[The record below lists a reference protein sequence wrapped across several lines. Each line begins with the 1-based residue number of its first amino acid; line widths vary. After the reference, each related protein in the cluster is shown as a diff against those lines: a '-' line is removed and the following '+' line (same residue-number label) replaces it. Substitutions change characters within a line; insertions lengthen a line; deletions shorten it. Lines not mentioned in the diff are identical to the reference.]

1 MCYTDAVEESVGRA
15 TRSYEK
21 RARGNCVRDNSI
33 EAPAGEMRYHDSML
47 DAIGDT
53 PLIRLHR
60 IVSDVQPLVLAKME
74 MFNPGGSVKDRIGPA
89 MIEYC
94 EQLGLLRPGGTIVE
108 PTSGNTGHG
117 LAIAAA
123 IKGYHCIFVMTD
135 KVSEEKRSLLRAYG
149 AEVVICPSSVPYD
162 SPEHYKNVAHRLADE
177 IPGACCPDQYS
188 NLANPATHYAT
199 TGPEIWHDTAGRIT
213 AFVAGIGTGGNI
225 SGTARFLKEQNPN
238 VKIIGADPPGS
249 VYSGDT
255 PGPYKVEGI
264 GMEILPHNYDPS
276 VVDEVIRVDDRTSF
290 YWARRLAREEG
301 ILAGGSAG
309 TALAAALVYARRLTP
324 NDVVV
329 VLLPDT
335 GRGYLSKQFNDTW
348 MRENN
353 MLVQAETDEPTLR
366 DVLTYRR
373 THDRTRPLV
382 VSVAP
387 TDNID
392 DAVELLRRYGISQTP
407 VMEGGHMVGSLT
419 ENLLLRR
426 LASGEPLASTVVRD
440 LQGPPFPQL
449 AGDALAQEAY
459 TLFSSG
465 QSAVAVMDNDALEG
479 IVTKSDLLEFWAHT
493 RGE

>member
-1 MCYTDAVEESVGRA
+1 MTNKTE
-15 TRSYEK
+15 
-21 RARGNCVRDNSI
+21 
-33 EAPAGEMRYHDSML
+33 PPQGEMHYYTSIL
-47 DAIGDT
+47 EAIGDT
-53 PLIRLHR
+53 PLVRLNR
-60 IVSDVQPLVLAKME
+60 VASDVPPLVLVKME

-89 MIEYC
+89 MIDYC
-94 EQLGLLRPGGTIVE
+94 EKRGLLRPGGTIVE

-149 AEVVICPSSVPYD
+149 AEVVICPSSVTHD
-162 SPEHYKNVAHRLADE
+162 SPEHYKNVAHRLAEE

-188 NLANPATHYAT
+188 NPANPATHYAT
-199 TGPEIWHDTAGRIT
+199 TGPEIWHATAGRIT
-213 AFVAGIGTGGNI
+213 AFVAGIGTGGTI
-225 SGTARFLKEQNPN
+225 SGTARFLKEQNPQ

-264 GMEILPHNYDPS
+264 GMEIFPHTYDPS
-276 VVDEVIRVDDRTSF
+276 LVDEVIRVDDRTSF

-301 ILAGGSAG
+301 ILTGGSAG
-309 TALAAALVYARRLTP
+309 TALGAALLYARRLTT

-335 GRGYLSKQFNDTW
+335 GRGYLSKLFNDTW
-348 MRENN
+348 MREND
-353 MLVQAETDEPTLR
+353 MLVQAETVQPTLR

-373 THDRTRPLV
+373 SHTRTMPLV
-382 VSVAP
+382 VSVSP
-387 TDNID
+387 TDSIA

-407 VMEGGHMVGSLT
+407 VMENACMVGSLT
-419 ENLLLRR
+419 ENLLLRH
-426 LASGEPLASTVVRD
+426 LASGEPLATTVVHD
-440 LQGPPFPQL
+440 LQGPPFPELQ
-449 AGDALAQEAY
+449 ADALAKEAY

-465 QSAVAVMDNDALEG
+465 QSAVAVMNGDSLEG
-479 IVTKSDLLEFWAHT
+479 IVTKSDLLEFWAHN
-493 RGE
+493 RNV

>member
-1 MCYTDAVEESVGRA
+1 MDTP
-15 TRSYEK
+15 
-21 RARGNCVRDNSI
+21 N
-33 EAPAGEMRYHDSML
+33 APGGEMRYLNNML
-47 DAIGDT
+47 DATGDT
-53 PLIRLHR
+53 PLMRLNR
-60 IVSDVQPLVLAKME
+60 VASDVEPLMLAKME
-74 MFNPGGSVKDRIGPA
+74 VFNPGGSVKDRIGPA

-149 AEVVICPSSVPYD
+149 AEVVICPSSVTHD

-188 NLANPATHYAT
+188 NPANPATHYAT
-199 TGPEIWHDTAGRIT
+199 TGPEIWRDTAGRIT
-213 AFVAGIGTGGNI
+213 TFVAGIGTGGTI
-225 SGTARFLKEQNPN
+225 SGTARYLKEQNPN
-238 VKIIGADPPGS
+238 IKIIGADPPGS

-264 GMEILPHNYDPS
+264 GMELFPKNYDPTQ
-276 VVDEVIRVDDRTSF
+276 VDEVIRIDDRTSF

-309 TALAAALVYARRLTP
+309 TALGAALVYARRLTA

-329 VLLPDT
+329 VLIADT

-353 MLVQAETDEPTLR
+353 LLVQAETSQPTLH

-373 THDRTRPLV
+373 THSRTMPMV
-382 VSVAP
+382 VSVVP
-387 TDNID
+387 TDSIA

-407 VMEGGHMVGSLT
+407 VMERGRMVGSLT
-419 ENLLLRR
+419 ENLLLRH
-426 LASGEPLASTVVRD
+426 LASGEPLTSMVVGD
-440 LQGPPFPQL
+440 LQGPPFRELQ
-449 AGDALAQEAY
+449 ADALAHEAY

-465 QSAVAVMDNDALEG
+465 QSAVAVMRDDQLEG

-493 RGE
+493 RSA

>member
-1 MCYTDAVEESVGRA
+1 MNDE
-15 TRSYEK
+15 
-21 RARGNCVRDNSI
+21 I
-33 EAPAGEMRYHDSML
+33 EPPMGEMRYYPSILGAM
-47 DAIGDT
+47 GDT
-53 PLIRLHR
+53 PLVRLNR
-60 IVSDVQPLVLAKME
+60 IASSVQPLVLVKME
-74 MFNPGGSVKDRIGPA
+74 MLNPGGSVKDRIGPT

-94 EQLGLLRPGGTIVE
+94 EKRGLLRPGGTIVE

-135 KVSEEKRSLLRAYG
+135 KASEEKRSLLRAYG
-149 AEVVICPSSVPYD
+149 AEVVICPSSVTHD

-188 NLANPATHYAT
+188 NPANPATHYAT
-199 TGPEIWHDTAGRIT
+199 TGPEIWRATAGHIS
-213 AFVAGIGTGGNI
+213 AFVAGIGTGGTI
-225 SGTARFLKEQNPN
+225 SGTARYLKEKNPQ

-264 GMEILPHNYDPS
+264 GMEIIPPNYDPS
-276 VVDEVIRVDDRTSF
+276 VVDEVIRIDDRTSF

-301 ILAGGSAG
+301 ILAGGSTG
-309 TALAAALVYARRLTP
+309 TALAAALAYSRRLTA

-348 MRENN
+348 MRENDL
-353 MLVQAETDEPTLR
+353 LVQAETEQPTLR

-373 THDRTRPLV
+373 SHSRTMPLV

-387 TDNID
+387 TDSIA

-407 VMEGGHMVGSLT
+407 VMENGRMVGGLT
-419 ENLLLRR
+419 ENLLLRH
-426 LASGEPLASTVVRD
+426 LASGEPLATMVVRD
-440 LQGPPFPQL
+440 LQGPPFPDLQ
-449 AGDALAQEAY
+449 GDALAQEAY

-465 QSAVAVMDNDALEG
+465 QSAVAVMNDGTLEG
-479 IVTKSDLLEFWAHT
+479 IVTKSDLLEFWAQS
-493 RGE
+493 RNQ

>member
-1 MCYTDAVEESVGRA
+1 MT
-15 TRSYEK
+15 EK
-21 RARGNCVRDNSI
+21 K
-33 EAPAGEMRYHDSML
+33 EPAASEMRYVHSML
-47 DAIGDT
+47 DVIGNT
-53 PLIRLHR
+53 PLMRLNR
-60 IVSDVQPLVLAKME
+60 VASDVPPLVLAKME

-94 EQLGLLRPGGTIVE
+94 EKLGLLRPGGTIVE

-123 IKGYHCIFVMTD
+123 IKGYHCIFVMND

-149 AEVVICPSSVPYD
+149 AEVVICPSSVTHE

-177 IPGACCPDQYS
+177 IPGACCPDQYA
-188 NLANPATHYAT
+188 NPANPATHYAT
-199 TGPEIWHDTAGRIT
+199 TGPEIWRDTAGRLT
-213 AFVAGIGTGGNI
+213 AFVAGIGTGGTI
-225 SGTARFLKEQNPN
+225 TGTARFLKEQNPN

-255 PGPYKVEGI
+255 PKPYKVEGI
-264 GMEILPHNYDPS
+264 GMEIFPPNYDPS

-301 ILAGGSAG
+301 ILAGGSSG
-309 TALAAALVYARRLTP
+309 TALAAALMYARRLTP

-353 MLVQAETDEPTLR
+353 MLVQAETAEPTMR

-373 THDRTRPLV
+373 THSRTMPLV
-382 VSVAP
+382 VSVTP
-387 TDNID
+387 TDSIA

-407 VMEGGHMVGSLT
+407 VMDGDRMVGSLT
-419 ENLLLRR
+419 ENLLLRH
-426 LASGEPLASTVVRD
+426 LASGEPLASMVVGD

-449 AGDALAQEAY
+449 EADALAQEAY

-465 QSAVAVMDNDALEG
+465 QSAVAVMSSGTLEG

-493 RGE
+493 RSNA

>member
-1 MCYTDAVEESVGRA
+1 MDTP
-15 TRSYEK
+15 
-21 RARGNCVRDNSI
+21 N
-33 EAPAGEMRYHDSML
+33 APGAEMHYLKNML
-47 DAIGDT
+47 DAMGNT
-53 PLIRLHR
+53 PLMRLNR
-60 IVSDVQPLVLAKME
+60 VASDVQPLMLAKME
-74 MFNPGGSVKDRIGPA
+74 LFNPGGSVKDRIGPA

-149 AEVVICPSSVPYD
+149 AEVVICPSSVTHD

-188 NLANPATHYAT
+188 NPANPATHYAT
-199 TGPEIWHDTAGRIT
+199 TGPEIWRDTAGRIS
-213 AFVAGIGTGGNI
+213 AFVAGIGTGGTI
-225 SGTARFLKEQNPN
+225 TGTARYLKEQNPN

-249 VYSGDT
+249 VFSGDN

-264 GMEILPHNYDPS
+264 GMELFPKNYDPS
-276 VVDEVIRVDDRTSF
+276 LVDEVIRIDDRTSF

-309 TALAAALVYARRLTP
+309 TALGAALVYARRLTA

-329 VLLPDT
+329 VLIPDT

-353 MLVQAETDEPTLR
+353 LLVQAETNQPTLH

-373 THDRTRPLV
+373 THSRTMPMV

-387 TDNID
+387 TDSIA

-407 VMEGGHMVGSLT
+407 VMERGCMVGSVT
-419 ENLLLRR
+419 ENLLLRH
-426 LASGEPLASTVVRD
+426 LASGEPLTSMVVGD
-440 LQGPPFPQL
+440 LQGPPFRELQ
-449 AGDALAQEAY
+449 GDALAHEAY

-465 QSAVAVMDNDALEG
+465 QSAVAVMRDDQLEG

-493 RGE
+493 RSA

>member
-1 MCYTDAVEESVGRA
+1 MTD
-15 TRSYEK
+15 K
-21 RARGNCVRDNSI
+21 I
-33 EAPAGEMRYHDSML
+33 EPPLGEMHYYRSILETM
-47 DAIGDT
+47 GNT
-53 PLIRLHR
+53 PLVRLSR
-60 IVSDVQPLVLAKME
+60 VVSDVPPLVLAKME

-89 MIEYC
+89 MIDYC
-94 EQLGLLRPGGTIVE
+94 EKRGLLRPGGTIVE

-149 AEVVICPSSVPYD
+149 AEVVICPSSVTHD

-188 NLANPATHYAT
+188 NPANPATHYAT
-199 TGPEIWHDTAGRIT
+199 TGPEIWRATAGRIS
-213 AFVAGIGTGGNI
+213 AFVAGIGTGGTI
-225 SGTARFLKEQNPN
+225 SGTARFLKEQNPQ
-238 VKIIGADPPGS
+238 VKVIGADPPGS

-255 PGPYKVEGI
+255 PKPYMVEGI
-264 GMEILPHNYDPS
+264 GMELFPHNYDPS

-301 ILAGGSAG
+301 ILTGGSAG
-309 TALAAALVYARRLTP
+309 TALGAALIYARRLTA

-335 GRGYLSKQFNDTW
+335 GRGYLSKLFNDTW
-348 MRENN
+348 MREND
-353 MLVQAETDEPTLR
+353 MLVQAETTQPTLR

-373 THDRTRPLV
+373 SHTRTMPLV
-382 VSVAP
+382 VSVSP
-387 TDNID
+387 TDSIA

-407 VMEGGHMVGSLT
+407 VMENGRMVGSLT
-419 ENLLLRR
+419 ENLLLRH
-426 LASGEPLASTVVRD
+426 LASGEPLASTVVHD
-440 LQGPPFPQL
+440 LQGLPFSQL
-449 AGDALAQEAY
+449 QADALAQEAY

-465 QSAVAVMDNDALEG
+465 QSAVAVMTGGSLEG
-479 IVTKSDLLEFWAHT
+479 IVTKSDLLEFWAHN
-493 RGE
+493 RNV

>member
-1 MCYTDAVEESVGRA
+1 MDTPSTPD
-15 TRSYEK
+15 
-21 RARGNCVRDNSI
+21 
-33 EAPAGEMRYHDSML
+33 GEMRYLGNML
-47 DAIGDT
+47 DAIGNT
-53 PLIRLHR
+53 PLIRLHK
-60 IVSDVQPLVLAKME
+60 VASDVQPVVLAKME
-74 MFNPGGSVKDRIGPA
+74 MFNPGGSVKDRIGPT

-94 EQLGLLRPGGTIVE
+94 ERLGLLRPGGTIVE

-149 AEVVICPSSVPYD
+149 AEVVICPSSVSHD

-177 IPGACCPDQYS
+177 IPGACCPDQY
-188 NLANPATHYAT
+188 ANPANPDTHYAT
-199 TGPEIWHDTAGRIT
+199 TGPEIWRDTAGRLT
-213 AFVAGIGTGGNI
+213 AFVAGIGTGGTI
-225 SGTARFLKEQNPN
+225 SGTARYLKEQNPN
-238 VKIIGADPPGS
+238 VTVIGADPPGS

-264 GMEILPHNYDPS
+264 GMELFPKNYDPAM
-276 VVDEVIRVDDRTSF
+276 VDEIIRIDDRTSF

-301 ILAGGSAG
+301 ILTGGSAG
-309 TALAAALVYARRLTP
+309 TALGAALIYARRLTA

-353 MLVQAETDEPTLR
+353 LLVQAETSQPTLH

-373 THDRTRPLV
+373 THSRTMPMV

-387 TDNID
+387 TDSIA

-407 VMEGGHMVGSLT
+407 VMENSHMVGSLT
-419 ENLLLRR
+419 ENLLLRH
-426 LASGEPLASTVVRD
+426 LASGEPLTSMVVGD
-440 LQGPPFPQL
+440 LQGPPFPRLQ
-449 AGDALAQEAY
+449 GDALAHEAY

-465 QSAVAVMDNDALEG
+465 QSAVAVMRGDQLEG

-493 RGE
+493 RSA